1 MQCHKFSLD
10 VSSLILTTS
19 AFVKKGKV
27 KDEKSKKNRETN
39 GGQIK
44 ELRFPQRYYFACACF
59 DHQKFHLVEIE
70 KESKKKTF
78 LSPKVIGDQNIS
90 SSEHVKST
98 TSVF

>member
-1 MQCHKFSLD
+1 MYQQQMK
-10 VSSLILTTS
+10 
-19 AFVKKGKV
+19 
-27 KDEKSKKNRETN
+27 TN
-39 GGQIK
+39 ERTIISEIK
-44 ELRFPQRYYFACACF
+44 YFLPQRYYFACACF